1 MKAARLLAFGCSLT
15 YGHGLKDCCA
25 GKKKDKEGPRPS
37 KYSWPAILSNMLDR
51 ECVNLSEPGSSN
63 KKICNKVLSTN
74 FRSDDMVFINWSY
87 ISRSCCI
94 AEKEIINLDLKAK
107 GKLNSAFRNLST
119 RSDLAFMSAVFVNY
133 IGLYLKNKNINHY
146 HLVTDRDFLHLEQID
161 AKLLQSSIQSIRQK
175 HKKALDN
182 LHPGEDAHLEF
193 AKSIYNEIKE

>member
-1 MKAARLLAFGCSLT
+1 MINNRLLAFGCSLT
-15 YGHGLKDCCA
+15 YGHGLKDCYS
-25 GKKKDKEGPRPS
+25 GKKKDKPGDKPS
-37 KYSWPAILSNMLDR
+37 LYSWPAILSKMLDR

-63 KKICNKVLSTN
+63 KKICHKVLSTN

-94 AEKEIINLDLKAK
+94 RGDDIFDLDLKAK

-133 IGLYLKNKNINHY
+133 ISLYLKNKNIENY
-146 HLVTDRDFLHLEQID
+146 QLITEQDFLRLEKID
-161 AKLLQSSIQSIRQK
+161 ANVLQSNIQSIRNK
-175 HKKALDN
+175 NKKALDN
-182 LHPGEDAHLEF
+182 SHPGEDAHLEF